1 MIITID
7 NINDLQQEL
16 GMSVVRRARVIN
28 PSKERGRG
36 FWGRLWSWI
45 RGLFKAPKYVLL
57 ETLNIRLTNGDFITI
72 EEGFVWDLS
81 SVPRFLWGIFPP
93 DGDFELAAL
102 IHDYLYRNKIK
113 SRKFADVEMF
123 TWSKAVAGTLNRDSW
138 ADVDNWIRYAMV
150 RILGWIVWIKRK
162 DYKSY

>member
-7 NINDLQQEL
+7 NVNDLQQEL
-16 GMSVVRRARVIN
+16 GMSVVRRTRAIDPKR
-28 PSKERGRG
+28 KR
-36 FWGRLWSWI
+36 F
-45 RGLFKAPKYVLL
+45 FHAPKYVLL
-57 ETLNIRLTNGDFITI
+57 ETLNIRLTNGYYITI

-150 RILGWIVWIKRK
+150 RTLGWIVWIKRK
-162 DYKSY
+162 DYKNY